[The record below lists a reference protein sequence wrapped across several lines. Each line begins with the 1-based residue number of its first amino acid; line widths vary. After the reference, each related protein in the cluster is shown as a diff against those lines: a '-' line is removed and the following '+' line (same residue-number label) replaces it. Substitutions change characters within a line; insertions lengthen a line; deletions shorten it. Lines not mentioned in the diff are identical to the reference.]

1 MQFEVSKLP
10 LSHFCQTGIDACGC
24 WLHLIDFDKAVPAD
38 FVRDGFSALAL
49 DSYPEAYAE
58 FNQLMLAFIYPEV
71 AMSPSLRS
79 RAAPR
84 LPGNQQQYQLWLN
97 RTERPDR

>member
-1 MQFEVSKLP
+1 MALA
-10 LSHFCQTGIDACGC
+10 LSHCCQICIDVYGHY
-24 WLHLIDFDKAVPAD
+24 LHLTDIGKALSAD

-71 AMSPSLRS
+71 AMSPSLNPHATPQLCKQS
-79 RAAPR
+79 AAVAI
-84 LPGNQQQYQLWLN
+84 GVEQ
-97 RTERPDR
+97 D

>member
-1 MQFEVSKLP
+1 MHVVAAFISSTLTKP
-10 LSHFCQTGIDACGC
+10 A
-24 WLHLIDFDKAVPAD
+24 PAD

-71 AMSPSLRS
+71 AAGPTSTICN
-79 RAAPR
+79 A
-84 LPGNQQQYQLWLN
+84 
-97 RTERPDR
+97 

>member
-1 MQFEVSKLP
+1 MM
-10 LSHFCQTGIDACGC
+10 
-24 WLHLIDFDKAVPAD
+24 PAA

-71 AMSPSLRS
+71 VASPHLSNLCRTCNMSNYHLWTCFNAMES
-79 RAAPR
+79 
-84 LPGNQQQYQLWLN
+84 
-97 RTERPDR
+97 